1 MTHDNRDQQRKGK
14 IMETAT
20 RQMTESMEVN
30 REKLAED
37 LRVLI
42 RDAEALVKDGATMAG
57 GKAEE
62 LKARLQ
68 VSLNKMKENCHQLE
82 EKVVAGAKATDK
94 VIRAHPYESIGVAFG
109 VGLLIGVLVTRK

>member
-1 MTHDNRDQQRKGK
+1 
-14 IMETAT
+14 METAFP
-20 RQMTESMEVN
+20 QMTDTPEVS
-30 REKLAED
+30 REKLAQD

-42 RDAEALVKDGATMAG
+42 HDAEELLKAGTTEAG
-57 GKAEE
+57 GKVEE

-68 VSLNKMKENCHQLE
+68 ASVGRMKEHYQHAQ

-94 VIRAHPYESIGVAFG
+94 VIREHPYESLGVAFG

>member
-1 MTHDNRDQQRKGK
+1 MDAAFSQTT
-14 IMETAT
+14 ETPV
-20 RQMTESMEVN
+20 EVN
-30 REKLAED
+30 REKLAQD

-42 RDAEALVKDGATMAG
+42 RDAEELLKVGATEAG
-57 GKAEE
+57 SKVEQ

-68 VSLNKMKENCHQLE
+68 ASVGRMKETCHDLE

-94 VIRAHPYESIGVAFG
+94 VIREHPYESIGVAFG